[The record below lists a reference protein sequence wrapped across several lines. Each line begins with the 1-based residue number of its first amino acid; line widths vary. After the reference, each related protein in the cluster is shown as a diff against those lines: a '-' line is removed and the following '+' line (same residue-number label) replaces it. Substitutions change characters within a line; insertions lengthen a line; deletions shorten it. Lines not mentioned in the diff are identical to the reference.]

1 MGAVM
6 CPALRSLIPST
17 SRDFLPCWHLGLQE
31 GTAPTLLGFQA
42 LLQLAEWPCLALE
55 PEPDP
60 WGCSPITCHGKMDG
74 QHSWTPDFKAASGSR
89 SLVEDSR
96 AS

>member
-17 SRDFLPCWHLGLQE
+17 SRELSALLASG
-31 GTAPTLLGFQA
+31 APGGACAPLLGFQA

-55 PEPDP
+55 PGRPMGVLTNHLP
-60 WGCSPITCHGKMDG
+60 WEDG
-74 QHSWTPDFKAASGSR
+74 WAA
-89 SLVEDSR
+89 LLDT
-96 AS
+96 